1 MRSSRVS
8 KDTAKVFEHHTTTT
22 PGRTTR
28 SLSRFAYTAAAPPAS
43 HDGSPTL
50 EMEDAFGPPKKRVR
64 TTISTVKT
72 SSPRNT
78 RSAKTKSPVKSVKD
92 EPVEESIQS
101 ISSPPRRIRKPA
113 TKKTGD
119 KDTAPL
125 SSRNASQTPEIEDTF
140 GPSTEKRIRTT
151 RTTTK
156 TRSPIK
162 SIKHEPVE
170 QSPPPGPSPTRRARK
185 PATKRTDPSTGETS
199 ISPPSNWEEMYY
211 AVKKMR
217 APGGTAHGAAVD
229 TMGCERLADRTASAR
244 DQRFHT
250 LISLMLSSQTKDTVN
265 TVAMERLKTELPA
278 YKAGAPGGLNLENV
292 LAVDAGVLNKLIWAV
307 GFHNNKTKY
316 IKQTALLLRDKW
328 HGDIPDTIP
337 GLTSLPGVGPK
348 MAYLC
353 LSAAW
358 DRTEGIG
365 VDVHVHRITNLWGWH
380 KTKTPEET
388 RLSLQSWLPRDK
400 WREINWLLVGF
411 GQTVCLPVGRRC
423 GDCTLGLQGM
433 CKAADRKK
441 VTEGR
446 RVKVEETVVEDDD
459 GGRVKKK
466 KEVVVVVEETI
477 VKEDEVVNEAS
488 GYGGV
493 TDGHVGKVSE

>member
-1 MRSSRVS
+1 MRSSRIS
-8 KDTAKVFEHHTTTT
+8 KDTAKVFENHTTTT
-22 PGRTTR
+22 PRRTTR
-28 SLSRFAYTAAAPPAS
+28 SLSRFVYTAGAAPPAS
-43 HDGSPTL
+43 QDGSPTL
-50 EMEDAFGPPKKRVR
+50 EMEDTFSPPKKRAR
-64 TTISTVKT
+64 TTISTAMA
-72 SSPRNT
+72 SLPRTT
-78 RSAKTKSPVKSVKD
+78 RSATTRSPVKSVKD

-101 ISSPPRRIRKPA
+101 ISWPPRRIRKPA

-119 KDTAPL
+119 KDIVPL
-125 SSRNASQTPEIEDTF
+125 SSRNASQIPEIEDNF
-140 GPSTEKRIRTT
+140 GLSPKKRIRTT
-151 RTTTK
+151 TT

-162 SIKHEPVE
+162 SIKHEAVE
-170 QSPPPGPSPTRRARK
+170 QSPPPEPSPTRRARK
-185 PATKRTDPSTGETS
+185 PATKKTDPSTGETT

-265 TVAMERLKTELPA
+265 AVAMERLKTELPA
-278 YKAGAPGGLNLENV
+278 YKAGAPAGLNLENI
-292 LAVDAGVLNKLIWAV
+292 LAVDAGVLNGLIWAV

-388 RLSLQSWLPRDK
+388 RLALQSWLPRDK

-411 GQTVCLPVGRRC
+411 GQTVCLPVGRHC
-423 GDCTLGLQGM
+423 GDCTLGLQGL

-441 VTEGR
+441 VMEGR
-446 RVKVEETVVEDDD
+446 RVKMEETVVEDDD
-459 GGRVKKK
+459 ERRVNK
-466 KEVVVVVEETI
+466 KEVVVEETI
-477 VKEDEVVNEAS
+477 VKEEVVNEAS
-488 GYGGV
+488 GYGG
-493 TDGHVGKVSE
+493 

>member
-1 MRSSRVS
+1 MRSSRIS

-22 PGRTTR
+22 PRRTTR
-28 SLSRFAYTAAAPPAS
+28 SLSRFVYATAAPPAS
-43 HDGSPTL
+43 QDGSPTL
-50 EMEDAFGPPKKRVR
+50 EMEDTFSPPKKRAR
-64 TTISTVKT
+64 TTISTVT
-72 SSPRNT
+72 ASSPRTT
-78 RSAKTKSPVKSVKD
+78 RSAKTRSPVKSVKD

-113 TKKTGD
+113 TKKTGNND
-119 KDTAPL
+119 IAPL
-125 SSRNASQTPEIEDTF
+125 SSRNASQTPEIEDIF
-140 GPSTEKRIRTT
+140 GPSPKKRIRA
-151 RTTTK
+151 TTK

-170 QSPPPGPSPTRRARK
+170 QSPPPEPSPTRRTRK
-185 PATKRTDPSTGETS
+185 PATKKTDPSTGETF

-265 TVAMERLKTELPA
+265 AVAMERLKTELPA
-278 YKAGAPGGLNLENV
+278 YKAGAPAGLNLENI
-292 LAVDAGVLNKLIWAV
+292 LAVDAGVLNGLIWAV

-328 HGDIPDTIP
+328 HGDIPDTIT

-388 RLSLQSWLPRDK
+388 RLALQSWLPRDK

-423 GDCTLGLQGM
+423 GDCTLGLQGL

-446 RVKVEETVVEDDD
+446 RVKVEETVVEHDD
-459 GGRVKKK
+459 GGRVNK
-466 KEVVVVVEETI
+466 KEVVVEETI
-477 VKEDEVVNEAS
+477 VKEEVVNEAS
-488 GYGGV
+488 GYGG
-493 TDGHVGKVSE
+493 

>member
-43 HDGSPTL
+43 QDGSPTL
-50 EMEDAFGPPKKRVR
+50 EMEDTFGPPKKRVR
-64 TTISTVKT
+64 TTISSTVKA

-78 RSAKTKSPVKSVKD
+78 RSAKTRSLVKSVKD

-101 ISSPPRRIRKPA
+101 ISSPPRRIRKPV
-113 TKKTGD
+113 TKKTDD
-119 KDTAPL
+119 KDIAPP

-140 GPSTEKRIRTT
+140 GLSHKKRIRTT
-151 RTTTK
+151 TTSSTTRTTIK

-170 QSPPPGPSPTRRARK
+170 QSPPPQPSPTRRARK
-185 PATKRTDPSTGETS
+185 PATKKTDLSTGETF

-217 APGGTAHGAAVD
+217 APGGNAHGAAVD
-229 TMGCERLADRTASAR
+229 TMGCERLADRAASAR

-265 TVAMERLKTELPA
+265 AVAMERLKTELPA
-278 YKAGAPGGLNLENV
+278 YKAGAPVGLNLENV
-292 LAVDAGVLNKLIWAV
+292 LAVDAEVLNRLIWAV

-328 HGDIPDTIP
+328 HGDIPDTIS

-358 DRTEGIG
+358 NRTEGIG

-388 RLSLQSWLPRDK
+388 RLALQSWLPRDK
-400 WREINWLLVGF
+400 WREINWLLVGL
-411 GQTVCLPVGRRC
+411 GQMVCLPVGRRC

-459 GGRVKKK
+459 GGRVN
-466 KEVVVVVEETI
+466 KEKEVVVEETI
-477 VKEDEVVNEAS
+477 VKEDKVVQ
-488 GYGGV
+488 
-493 TDGHVGKVSE
+493 